1 MASESSDYGT
11 DKVFRP
17 RRAPGRERFDRATVH
32 AILDDGYVAHAGFQ
46 GAEGPEIIPVF
57 YVRDGERV
65 LIHLSAKAGLS
76 MALKRGEAVTLAVTH
91 LDGLILARSAFHHS
105 MNYRSVIIHGK
116 AVELT
121 GEEKAR
127 ALDLMV
133 ERVEEGRSARVRR
146 ADPGEMKATAVFAV
160 PLEQV
165 AAKLRTGGPKD
176 DPEDMALPVWAG
188 TIPLELTRGKPIR
201 DLAAE
206 TDGVLSE

>member
-1 MASESSDYGT
+1 MASENSDYSP
-11 DKVFRP
+11 DKAFRP
-17 RRAPGRERFDRATVH
+17 RRAPGRECFDRATVH

-46 GAEGPEIIPVF
+46 GAQGPEIIPVF
-57 YVRDGERV
+57 YVRAGERV

-105 MNYRSVIIHGK
+105 MNYRSVIIHGA
-116 AVELT
+116 AVELA
-121 GEEKAR
+121 GEEKAD

-133 ERVEEGRSARVRR
+133 ERVEEGRSAKARR
-146 ADPGEMKATAVFAV
+146 ANAQEMKATAVFAV

-188 TIPLELTRGKPIR
+188 TIPLELIRGKPLR
-201 DLAAE
+201 DISVDAE
-206 TDGVLSE
+206 GVLSD